1 MNNQQIPVLVVSLPH
16 AIKRRKFMREQMA
29 KLEIDYE
36 FFDAVDGNKL
46 SHTYVN
52 RFKIK
57 KGEQCKGRPLTKGEL
72 GCTFSHLQV
81 YEKMLEENIEQLIV
95 LEDDTQLND
104 DFAVLINNLNS
115 APLQWDLVYIGYMSN
130 FNTAPFFGKNIYPLS
145 LWESR
150 LLPIPAAAT
159 STKYRIGPFI
169 VSLSGSHAYAIT
181 KKGAEQLIQ
190 QIKNSPLLPA
200 DDRLAINRIKQR
212 FAIAPITVKQW
223 KGKRIEQHLTP
234 DRDILCGE
242 PEPRND
248 LKHRISK
255 FIIKVLWKIH
265 PRAPKYW
272 QAAKVLRRRI
282 KNTLRLIRSK
292 KNSAI

>member
-1 MNNQQIPVLVVSLPH
+1 
-16 AIKRRKFMREQMA
+16 
-29 KLEIDYE
+29 
-36 FFDAVDGNKL
+36 
-46 SHTYVN
+46 
-52 RFKIK
+52 
-57 KGEQCKGRPLTKGEL
+57 
-72 GCTFSHLQV
+72 
-81 YEKMLEENIEQLIV
+81 MLEENIEKLIV
-95 LEDDTQLND
+95 LEDDNKLYD
-104 DFAVLINNLNS
+104 DFAALINNLNS
-115 APLQWDLVYIGYMSN
+115 APLQWDLVYIGYTGN
-130 FNTAPFFGKNIYPLS
+130 FNTVPFFGKNIYPLS

-159 STKYRIGPFI
+159 STKYHIGPPI
-169 VSLSGSHAYAIT
+169 VSLSGSYAYAIT
-181 KKGAEQLIQ
+181 KKGAEKLIQ

-200 DDRLAINRIKQR
+200 DDRLAINSIKQR

-223 KGKRIEQHLTP
+223 SGDNIEQHLTP
-234 DRDILCGE
+234 DRDILHKD